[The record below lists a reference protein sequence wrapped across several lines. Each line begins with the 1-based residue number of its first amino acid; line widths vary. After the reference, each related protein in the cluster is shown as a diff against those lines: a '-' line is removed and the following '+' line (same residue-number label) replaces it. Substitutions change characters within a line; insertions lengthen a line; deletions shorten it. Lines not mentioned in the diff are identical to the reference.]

1 MRAVVQNAYGSSS
14 VLKVAELELPAAA
27 SHDVL
32 VRVHDA
38 SLHAGDHLVMRG
50 SPYIA
55 RFSAGWP
62 RPHDHIVGLSAAGVV
77 EEVGSAV
84 TGLKTGDRVY
94 GECRGSCAEL
104 ALGTEETLV
113 RIPDSLTFEQAAAFP
128 TSALAAL
135 HGLRDAAQVKPG
147 TRVLIIGASG
157 GVGTFEVQIAKAMGA
172 HVTGVCSA
180 ANVELVRSLGADEVI
195 DYTADDFADGKR
207 TYDIIL
213 DNVGNRTFA
222 DLKRALTDDGVAIP
236 NSGTVGLGRI
246 LGSFVSSVFV
256 RQQGHMYTSEP
267 NRADLL
273 ALVELI
279 ESGAV
284 HAVIDRVVTLEEVPE
299 ALAQIEK
306 GHTPG
311 KVVVRIRQ

>member
-1 MRAVVQNAYGSSS
+1 MRAVVQKAYGSSS
-14 VLKVAELELPAAA
+14 VLGVAEIEPPVPGAR
-27 SHDVL
+27 DVL
-32 VRVHDA
+32 VRVHAA
-38 SLHAGDHLVMRG
+38 SLHAGDHLIMRG

-62 RPHDHIVGLSAAGVV
+62 RPHDYVVGLSAAGIV
-77 EEVGSAV
+77 EAVGSAV
-84 TGLKTGDRVY
+84 TLLAPGDRVF

-104 ALGTEETLV
+104 ALGTEEKLV
-113 RIPDSLTFEQAAAFP
+113 RIPDSLTFEHAAAFP

-135 HGLRDAAQVKPG
+135 HGLRDAAKVKPG
-147 TRVLIIGASG
+147 MRVLIIGASG

-180 ANVELVRSLGADEVI
+180 ANVELVRSLGADDVI
-195 DYTADDFADGKR
+195 DYTKDDFADGTR
-207 TYDIIL
+207 SYDVIL

-222 DLKRALTDDGVAIP
+222 DVRRALTDTGVAIP
-236 NSGTVGLGRI
+236 NSGTAGMGRV
-246 LGSFVSSVFV
+246 LGSFVLSVFV
-256 RQQGHMYTSEP
+256 RRQGPMYLSEP

-284 HAVIDRVVTLEEVPE
+284 HAVIDRVVGLEEVPA
-299 ALAQIEK
+299 ALAQIEQ
-306 GHTPG
+306 GHTRG
-311 KVVVRIRQ
+311 KVVVRVQQ

>member
-1 MRAVVQNAYGSSS
+1 MRAVVQNAYGPSS
-14 VLKVAELELPAAA
+14 VLAVAEIEPPVTGEN
-27 SHDVL
+27 DVL
-32 VRVHDA
+32 VRVHAA
-38 SLHAGDHLVMRG
+38 SLHAGDHLIMRG
-50 SPYIA
+50 APYIA

-62 RPHDHIVGLSAAGVV
+62 RPRDYVVGLSAAGVV
-77 EEVGSAV
+77 EAVGSAV
-84 TGLKTGDRVY
+84 TLLAPGDRVY

-104 ALGTEETLV
+104 ALGTEERLV

-135 HGLRDAAQVKPG
+135 HGLRDAAQVEPG

-157 GVGTFEVQIAKAMGA
+157 GVGTFMVQIGKAMGA

-180 ANVELVRSLGADEVI
+180 ANVELVRSLGADDVI
-195 DYTADDFADGKR
+195 DYTTEDFADGSR
-207 TYDIIL
+207 SYDVIL

-222 DLKRALTDDGVAIP
+222 DLRRALTGSGVAIP
-236 NSGTVGLGRI
+236 NSGTAGFGRV
-246 LGSFVSSVFV
+246 LGSFALSLFV
-256 RQQGHMYTSEP
+256 RQQGRMYLSEP

-273 ALVELI
+273 ELVGLI

-299 ALAQIEK
+299 ALARIEK
-306 GHTPG
+306 GHTRG